1 MQDSVSQDTPVNR
14 ATIAQLEVDQL
25 DEMLTRLR
33 NNRLMRVRYLESL
46 ANASADEVG
55 LGGVIK
61 YNKLRDQIKKKLAKM
76 EELDL
81 DITTKMN
88 TLRVLQVQLGLDNG
102 SSSS

>member
-25 DEMLTRLR
+25 DELLTRLR
-33 NNRLMRVRYLESL
+33 KNRLMRVKYLESL
-46 ANASADEVG
+46 ANANADEVG

-61 YNKLRDQIKKKLAKM
+61 YNKLIEQIKKKLAKM

-88 TLRVLQVQLGLDNG
+88 TLRVLQIQLGLDNG

>member
-25 DEMLTRLR
+25 DEMLARLR
-33 NNRLMRVRYLESL
+33 KNRLMRVKYLESL
-46 ANASADEVG
+46 ANANADEVD

-61 YNKLRDQIKKKLAKM
+61 YNKLIEQIKKKLAKM

-88 TLRVLQVQLGLDNG
+88 TLRVLQIQLGLDNG
-102 SSSS
+102 SSSN